1 MTGRTLV
8 RICLFALVVLLIAN
22 VVSAVTATN
31 TVAPSKAGNPT
42 DATTA
47 NKLKPPECASLN
59 LTSVVRGSGDFEGGS
74 ASELILGSSGAD
86 KIRGRSGNDC
96 ILGGGG
102 NDELRGDDGTDVCIG
117 GPGTDTLD
125 SDCETRIQ

>member
-47 NKLKPPECASLN
+47 NKLKPAECASLN
-59 LTSVVRGSGDFEGGS
+59 LTSVVTGSGDFEGS
-74 ASELILGSSGAD
+74 SNELILGSSGSD
-86 KIRGRSGNDC
+86 KIRARGGSNC
-96 ILGGGG
+96 ILGGAG
-102 NDELRGDDGTDVCIG
+102 NDELRGDGSNNVCIG
-117 GPGTDTLD
+117 GPGTDALD
-125 SDCETRIQ
+125 CQTNIQ

>member
-1 MTGRTLV
+1 MTGRTLA
-8 RICLFALVVLLIAN
+8 RICVFALVVLLIAN

-47 NKLKPPECASLN
+47 NKLKPTQCAALS
-59 LTSVVRGSGDFEGGS
+59 LTSVRTGSGDFEGGS
-74 ASELILGSSGAD
+74 ASELILGSSGTD

-96 ILGGGG
+96 VLGGAG
-102 NDELRGDDGTDVCIG
+102 NDELRGDDGTDICIG

-125 SDCETRIQ
+125 GDCETRIQ

>member
-8 RICLFALVVLLIAN
+8 RICLFALAGLLVAN
-22 VVSAVTATN
+22 IVSAVTATN

-47 NKLKPPECASLN
+47 NKLKPAQCAA
-59 LTSVVRGSGDFEGGS
+59 LTLTTIVRGSGDFEGGG
-74 ASELILGSSGAD
+74 ASELILGSSGTD

-96 ILGGGG
+96 ILGGAG
-102 NDELRGDDGTDVCIG
+102 NDELRGDDGTDICIG
-117 GPGTDTLD
+117 GPGTDSLD